1 MVFLVSA
8 YPSPPMQVDGEEFP
22 VQRNRTRV
30 EILVNILNVARGST
44 LKTHIMYK
52 ANLSH
57 RQVDRYLAFLAENGM
72 LKTVPVNGKLRYEVT
87 EKGLEF
93 LKDYSRILNY
103 FADRSL

>member
-1 MVFLVSA
+1 
-8 YPSPPMQVDGEEFP
+8 MQVDVEESAI
-22 VQRNRTRV
+22 QRNRTRV

-44 LKTHIMYK
+44 LKTHILYK

-57 RQVDRYLAFLAENGM
+57 RQVDRYLTFLAENGM
-72 LKTVPVNGKLRYEVT
+72 LKPVPVNGKLRYEVT